1 MKEIEVK
8 EVEDCEQ
15 LVEVYESDNDKDW
28 KRIESFDPMDVYNS
42 GVSIGYKGGG
52 PATMTKII
60 LDFFGNK
67 NSMESSIESYH
78 KILDYISKLPKVEHF
93 TILEKDVKHL
103 L

>member
-1 MKEIEVK
+1 MKKIEVK

-15 LVEVYESDNDKDW
+15 LVEVYELDNNKDW
-28 KRIESFDPMDVYNS
+28 KKINSFDPMEVYNS

-67 NSMESSIESYH
+67 NSIESYY
-78 KILDYISKLPKVEHF
+78 KILDYVSKLPKVDHF
-93 TILEKDVKHL
+93 IILEKDVKHL